1 MSFDWSSVPTQPRA
15 SFATCPIEHLPGL
28 SHRRPRPASRNTHLL
43 APARTCTSTSSHLHV
58 DPHGHDHVSND
69 PHGPPPAF
77 RDSAPPLRY
86 VSVTDS
92 LFVNAVPAFCPFCP
106 WRFSAPGATSVLPP
120 YGFLP
125 LARPLSSLPTLLTP
139 LSVLATLGF
148 RSVLATS
155 LALGFRSD
163 QTLPCRVPQSAC
175 FCRRQLPKATKTS
188 CTALF

>member
-120 YGFLP
+120 YAAHTTLGTRNSRLSVGTRH
-125 LARPLSSLPTLLTP
+125 LARSR
-139 LSVLATLGF
+139 LSVRSDASVSCATISLLLPPAIAKSNKNIMHCAF
-148 RSVLATS
+148 LTEAHHTS
-155 LALGFRSD
+155 LNDIDR
-163 QTLPCRVPQSAC
+163 
-175 FCRRQLPKATKTS
+175 
-188 CTALF
+188 